1 MFSFVTFC
9 FWWIFGFVTGQSTQL
24 KESHLSFSSEG
35 KQMDPFTID
44 FLQSTRRTP
53 SINHPPYLITTGYQ
67 LKYLNLFQV
76 LEIWTTKYQSLMRNW
91 FVLIESKL
99 NKVIDKLPNK
109 LNMHK
114 WQFFRRKHGN
124 SRNLVYK
131 EIKIVIFG
139 QFKHKISQIFF
150 NE

>member
-1 MFSFVTFC
+1 
-9 FWWIFGFVTGQSTQL
+9 
-24 KESHLSFSSEG
+24 
-35 KQMDPFTID
+35 
-44 FLQSTRRTP
+44 
-53 SINHPPYLITTGYQ
+53 
-67 LKYLNLFQV
+67 
-76 LEIWTTKYQSLMRNW
+76 
-91 FVLIESKL
+91 
-99 NKVIDKLPNK
+99 
-109 LNMHK
+109 MHK